1 MTRAQAHNPAFL
13 FPKPLGARSRRRL
26 LAPAGLFVILAL
38 VSWMAPLES
47 AFAIPPYAR
56 QTGLQCTACHT
67 IYPQL
72 TEFGRQFKLNGYTQ
86 GNDTKLYERIGAWV
100 QGSYTHTAKAQPG
113 GAAPGY
119 GDNDNFA
126 LDQASLFF
134 GGKIAGKV
142 GAFVQGTYDGIG
154 KEFVWDNVDIRY
166 ANSTMTDGNP
176 ITYGISIN
184 NNPGVQDLWNS
195 TPVWGFPFDGSGL
208 APGPSAGTLID
219 GGLGQVAMGAT
230 VYALWNNSVYS
241 EVGLYRILSR
251 GIIDALA
258 GGSDGVP
265 TSSGVAPYWRFA
277 WQQASG
283 TDAVEV
289 GTFGMHAA
297 LFPDADRSAGAD
309 AYTDIGLDAQY
320 QHTAGN
326 SDITARASFVQE
338 YQLLNASLALGG
350 ADQRHNK
357 LRTVKADVTWT
368 LDQTWGL
375 TGGLNHIWGNP
386 DAAFYGTPSG
396 SPDSTSFILE
406 GDWLPLNKTPLSAYP
421 WFDPKFSV
429 QYVHYAKLD
438 GSSSN
443 VDGSG
448 RSASDDDTLF
458 LLLTLTM

>member
-1 MTRAQAHNPAFL
+1 MTRSRTKTPSSL
-13 FPKPLGARSRRRL
+13 FWTSVGAGSRRPPAVSLGLFIL
-26 LAPAGLFVILAL
+26 LASV
-38 VSWMAPLES
+38 VWMAPVQS

-56 QTGLQCTACHT
+56 QTGLQCSACHT

-86 GNDTKLYERIGAWV
+86 GNDTQLYERIGAWV
-100 QGSYTHTAKAQPG
+100 QGSLTHTAKAQPG

-134 GGKIAGKV
+134 GGKVAGKV

-166 ANSTMTDGNP
+166 ANSATSDGDP
-176 ITYGISIN
+176 ITYGVSIN

-208 APGPSAGTLID
+208 APGPSAATLID
-219 GGLGQVAMGAT
+219 GGLGQVAVGAT
-230 VYALWNNSVYS
+230 VYALWNNSFYG
-241 EVGLYRILSR
+241 EAGLYRILSR
-251 GIIDALA
+251 DVIGALA
-258 GGSDGVP
+258 GSSDGVP
-265 TSSGVAPYWRFA
+265 ASSGVAPYWRFA
-277 WQQASG
+277 WQKAAG
-283 TDAVEV
+283 MDDFEV

-297 LFPDADRSAGAD
+297 LFPDGDQSGGAD
-309 AYTDIGLDAQY
+309 SYTDIGVDAQY

-326 SDITARASFVQE
+326 SNLTARASFVQE
-338 YQLLNASLALGG
+338 SQLLNASLVLGG
-350 ADQRHNK
+350 ADQLHNK
-357 LRTVKADVTWT
+357 LKTLKADLTWT

-375 TGGLNHIWGNP
+375 TGGVDHIWGNP
-386 DAAFYGTPSG
+386 DAAFYGTPNG
-396 SPDSTSFILE
+396 SPNSTSFILE

-421 WFDPKFSV
+421 WFDPKLSV

-458 LLLTLTM
+458 MLLTLTL